1 MRVAVVGPTGVLGR
15 ALVPLLLEKGY
26 SVRALARS
34 PAKVRRMFPQV
45 SEVIECDLLSDI
57 TGDLPVGRPD

>member
-1 MRVAVVGPTGVLGR
+1 
-15 ALVPLLLEKGY
+15 LEKGY